1 MAEGKAG
8 GAPKGRRMSEIQWT
22 VIGVGVAL
30 LVGLGGLKICL
41 HSDLSARLDAMRSE
55 LGGQIDEMRGSVGS
69 VRSDFGRLGEGAFEE
84 AD

>member
-1 MAEGKAG
+1 MAEGEAG
-8 GAPKGRRMSEIQWT
+8 GAPQGRGMSEIQWT

-30 LVGLGGLKICL
+30 L
-41 HSDLSARLDAMRSE
+41 DEMRSD

>member
-1 MAEGKAG
+1 
-8 GAPKGRRMSEIQWT
+8 MSEIQWT

-30 LVGLGGLKICL
+30 L
-41 HSDLSARLDAMRSE
+41 DEMRSD

-84 AD
+84 AE